1 VRVIVEVG
9 PEDAAVAAM
18 PASDA
23 PMAAYLVLQGARLA
37 LRDAHAVE
45 GDPGALQA
53 LRDARLPLAAPV
65 QKPRWP
71 ESDRPPHVSAIVTH
85 KDLGRYLPECMTS
98 LRAQTVPVEIVLVDD
113 GSGPEGLAA
122 VAEEE
127 RKDPELRVVRQ
138 ENRGLAGA
146 RNAGI
151 EAASSEWVL
160 IVDADNVMR
169 PRIVERLLEAV
180 RCRGDAEFAV
190 PAFRAFDDATAA
202 QEYLY
207 CPSEPWAVTLLADNT
222 GGDACALHHR
232 PTLRAMGGF
241 RARFTPFEDWDLWLR
256 YAEGGYRGAVV
267 AEVLFDYR
275 LRRDSMMR
283 ALPRSAQ
290 LAAPFRLA
298 LGHEDIL
305 RANLDTTFSLWGNR
319 IVELM
324 SKGRIEGRA
333 DLQPYINGLN
343 EQLRAHVVELE
354 RLRGALK
361 LAEESEHK
369 AVAAFDELSN
379 STAVRMS
386 RALRSLSPGLHGVA
400 GRVARRV
407 LPRK

>member
-1 VRVIVEVG
+1 
-9 PEDAAVAAM
+9 
-18 PASDA
+18 
-23 PMAAYLVLQGARLA
+23 
-37 LRDAHAVE
+37 
-45 GDPGALQA
+45 
-53 LRDARLPLAAPV
+53 
-65 QKPRWP
+65 
-71 ESDRPPHVSAIVTH
+71 
-85 KDLGRYLPECMTS
+85 
-98 LRAQTVPVEIVLVDD
+98 
-113 GSGPEGLAA
+113 
-122 VAEEE
+122 
-127 RKDPELRVVRQ
+127 
-138 ENRGLAGA
+138 
-146 RNAGI
+146 
-151 EAASSEWVL
+151 
-160 IVDADNVMR
+160 
-169 PRIVERLLEAV
+169 
-180 RCRGDAEFAV
+180 
-190 PAFRAFDDATAA
+190 
-202 QEYLY
+202 
-207 CPSEPWAVTLLADNT
+207 
-222 GGDACALHHR
+222 
-232 PTLRAMGGF
+232 
-241 RARFTPFEDWDLWLR
+241 
-256 YAEGGYRGAVV
+256 V